1 MGKEEVLSKM
11 TKGLDIPA
19 LCVGGSSLV
28 RQDSSVATE
37 VNEPASLGTNRPYFC
52 PISQII
58 PRKAGFQATIP
69 RLPIRPGTAQES
81 GKVSVQI
88 LLLQMDSLKPE

>member
-1 MGKEEVLSKM
+1 M
-11 TKGLDIPA
+11 
-19 LCVGGSSLV
+19 
-28 RQDSSVATE
+28 ATE
-37 VNEPASLGTNRPYFC
+37 VNEPASLGTNRLYFC

-58 PRKAGFQATIP
+58 PRKVGFQTTIP
-69 RLPIRPGTAQES
+69 RLPQRPGTAQES

>member
-1 MGKEEVLSKM
+1 MATKVSK
-11 TKGLDIPA
+11 
-19 LCVGGSSLV
+19 
-28 RQDSSVATE
+28 
-37 VNEPASLGTNRPYFC
+37 PASPETNRLYVC

-58 PRKAGFQATIP
+58 HRKAGFQTTIP
-69 RLPIRPGTAQES
+69 RLPIRPDTAQES